1 MSDNY
6 EQPVEPMSRAE
17 DILRGNTSTVPMSRI
32 EALLK
37 QLIAGGGGGGST
49 VTITTDYQAGT
60 KIATLTIDGTGYNIY
75 IPTDQIGSIVSI
87 STDYQAGTKIATLT
101 IDDTPYNIY
110 IPQDQVGNRN
120 FVGTTDPTTAV
131 GNDKDLYFKVTTTT
145 KSETLYTEQW
155 NPRSFNVVLEVK
167 YSNVV
172 SEFDTVTVSIHN
184 GGNLTFNYSDIPISD
199 DPVTDG
205 YAVHDEWNFTEF
217 KISRD
222 DTNIYFT
229 YTKWEGT
236 GTWVFQSCS
245 ISYSVVT
252 GVSDCFIKKNDT
264 WVPTKEQS
272 TPSTYS
278 TDWVLVD
285 KWIDNSNIY
294 RKVIN
299 LGSVVN
305 FPTNNAVDLA
315 SYLGTDADNISQI
328 INLRGV
334 LVNSDGTNQNGC
346 GNIGFAY
353 NQNGS
358 RWLAYATNFQSYF
371 THLVID
377 AILTTEPS

>member
-17 DILRGNTSTVPMSRI
+17 DILRGNTSTVPMSRV
-32 EALLK
+32 EDLLK
-37 QLIAGGGGGGST
+37 QIIEGGGGGGST

-101 IDDTPYNIY
+101 IDNTPYNIY
-110 IPQDQVGNRN
+110 IPQDQVGAKTYNGVN
-120 FVGTTDPTTAV
+120 APSADL
-131 GNDKDLYFKVTTTT
+131 GNEGDLYFKVTTDTNS
-145 KSETLYTEQW
+145 KTLYTEQW
-155 NPRSFNVVLEVK
+155 EPRSFNVVLEVR

-229 YTKWEGT
+229 YTRWEGT

-245 ISYSVVT
+245 ITYTETT
-252 GVSDCFIKKNDT
+252 GISDIYGKIGG
-264 WVPTKEQS
+264 
-272 TPSTYS
+272 
-278 TDWVLVD
+278 
-285 KWIDNSNIY
+285 KWIPYTKSSDT
-294 RKVIN
+294 
-299 LGSVVN
+299 
-305 FPTNNAVDLA
+305 PA
-315 SYLGTDADNISQI
+315 S
-328 INLRGV
+328 
-334 LVNSDGTNQNGC
+334 
-346 GNIGFAY
+346 
-353 NQNGS
+353 
-358 RWLAYATNFQSYF
+358 
-371 THLVID
+371 
-377 AILTTEPS
+377 

>member
-37 QLIAGGGGGGST
+37 QLIEGGGSGGST
-49 VTITTDYQAGT
+49 VT
-60 KIATLTIDGTGYNIY
+60 
-75 IPTDQIGSIVSI
+75 I

-120 FVGTTDPTTAV
+120 FVGTTNPTAAV
-131 GNDKDLYFKVTTTT
+131 GNDKDLYFKVTTDTS
-145 KSETLYTEQW
+145 SETLYTEQW
-155 NPRSFNVVLEVK
+155 EPRSFNQVLEVR
-167 YSNVV
+167 YSDVV

-205 YAVHDEWNFTEF
+205 YAVHDEFNFTEF

-229 YTKWEGT
+229 CTRCEGT

-245 ISYSVVT
+245 ITYTETT
-252 GVSDCFIKKNDT
+252 GISDIYGKIGG
-264 WVPTKEQS
+264 
-272 TPSTYS
+272 
-278 TDWVLVD
+278 
-285 KWIDNSNIY
+285 KWIPYTKSSDT
-294 RKVIN
+294 
-299 LGSVVN
+299 
-305 FPTNNAVDLA
+305 PT
-315 SYLGTDADNISQI
+315 T
-328 INLRGV
+328 
-334 LVNSDGTNQNGC
+334 
-346 GNIGFAY
+346 
-353 NQNGS
+353 
-358 RWLAYATNFQSYF
+358 
-371 THLVID
+371 
-377 AILTTEPS
+377 

>member
-37 QLIAGGGGGGST
+37 QLIEGGGSGGST
-49 VTITTDYQAGT
+49 VTISTDFQAGT
-60 KIATLTIDGTGYNIY
+60 KIATLTIDGTDYNVY

-101 IDDTPYNIY
+101 IDNVPYNIY
-110 IPQDQVGNRN
+110 IPADQVGAKTYKGITDPSSDLGND
-120 FVGTTDPTTAV
+120 GDLYLKITTDTS
-131 GNDKDLYFKVTTTT
+131 
-145 KSETLYTEQW
+145 SETLYTEQW
-155 NPRSFNVVLEVK
+155 NPRSFMEVLEIP

-184 GGNLTFNYSDIPISD
+184 GGNLTFNYSDIPVSD
-199 DPVTDG
+199 DPVADG

-229 YTKWEGT
+229 YTRWEGT

-252 GVSDCFIKKNDT
+252 SISDIYGKIGG
-264 WVPTKEQS
+264 
-272 TPSTYS
+272 
-278 TDWVLVD
+278 
-285 KWIDNSNIY
+285 KWIPYNKSSDT
-294 RKVIN
+294 
-299 LGSVVN
+299 
-305 FPTNNAVDLA
+305 PT
-315 SYLGTDADNISQI
+315 S
-328 INLRGV
+328 
-334 LVNSDGTNQNGC
+334 
-346 GNIGFAY
+346 
-353 NQNGS
+353 
-358 RWLAYATNFQSYF
+358 
-371 THLVID
+371 
-377 AILTTEPS
+377 

>member
-37 QLIAGGGGGGST
+37 QLIEDGGGGGST

-60 KIATLTIDGTGYNIY
+60 KIATLTIDGTDYNVY

-110 IPQDQVGNRN
+110 IPQDQVGVKTYNGVN
-120 FVGTTDPTTAV
+120 APSLDLGDD
-131 GNDKDLYFKVTTTT
+131 GDLYFKVTADTS
-145 KSETLYTEQW
+145 SETLYTEQW
-155 NPRSFNVVLEVK
+155 NPRSFNVVLEVQ

-184 GGNLTFNYSDIPISD
+184 GGNLTFNYSDIPVSD
-199 DPVTDG
+199 DPVADG

-229 YTKWEGT
+229 YTRWEGT

-245 ISYSVVT
+245 ISYSVAT
-252 GVSDCFIKKNDT
+252 SISDIYGKIGG
-264 WVPTKEQS
+264 
-272 TPSTYS
+272 
-278 TDWVLVD
+278 
-285 KWIDNSNIY
+285 KWIPYTKSSDT
-294 RKVIN
+294 
-299 LGSVVN
+299 
-305 FPTNNAVDLA
+305 PT
-315 SYLGTDADNISQI
+315 S
-328 INLRGV
+328 
-334 LVNSDGTNQNGC
+334 
-346 GNIGFAY
+346 
-353 NQNGS
+353 
-358 RWLAYATNFQSYF
+358 
-371 THLVID
+371 
-377 AILTTEPS
+377 

>member
-17 DILRGNTSTVPMSRI
+17 DILRGNTSTVPMSRV
-32 EALLK
+32 EDLLK
-37 QLIAGGGGGGST
+37 QLIEGGGGGGST
-49 VTITTDYQAGT
+49 VTISTDYQAGT

-101 IDDTPYNIY
+101 IDNTPYNIY

-120 FVGTTDPTTAV
+120 FVGTTDPTSAV
-131 GNDKDLYFKVTTTT
+131 GNDNDLYFKVTTDTSS
-145 KSETLYTEQW
+145 KTLYTEQW
-155 NPRSFNVVLEVK
+155 EPRSFNQVLEVQ

-229 YTKWEGT
+229 YTRWEGT
-236 GTWVFQSCS
+236 GVWVFQSCS

-252 GVSDCFIKKNDT
+252 GVSDCFIKLDDWKRFAN
-264 WVPTKEQS
+264 EI
-272 TPSTYS
+272 YS
-278 TDWVLVD
+278 TTERVVGVWVDGSPIYQITHFIGSTVEIEYNNWYEYTGFDASIISNL
-285 KWIDNSNIY
+285 IDIHCFGQANGTGAILDSKTMDIGIENSHLQFLSLRNSNDFVSGFTIKY
-294 RKVIN
+294 TKVT
-299 LGSVVN
+299 S
-305 FPTNNAVDLA
+305 
-315 SYLGTDADNISQI
+315 
-328 INLRGV
+328 
-334 LVNSDGTNQNGC
+334 
-346 GNIGFAY
+346 
-353 NQNGS
+353 
-358 RWLAYATNFQSYF
+358 
-371 THLVID
+371 
-377 AILTTEPS
+377 